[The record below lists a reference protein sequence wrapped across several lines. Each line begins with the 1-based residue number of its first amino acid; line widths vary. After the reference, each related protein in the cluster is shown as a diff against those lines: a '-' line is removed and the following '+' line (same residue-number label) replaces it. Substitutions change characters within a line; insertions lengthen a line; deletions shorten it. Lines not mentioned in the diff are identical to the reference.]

1 MTMSPD
7 YLASWGYAAFRSGG
21 ASGLQDLID
30 ATRRDGEKGFD
41 RAEVEAAAAAFEA
54 VQERCHVSRIK
65 GRVLRGIL
73 TGTLP
78 G

>member
-1 MTMSPD
+1 MTMSAD
-7 YLASWGYAAFRSGG
+7 YLASWGYAAYRSGPAAVQG
-21 ASGLQDLID
+21 IID
-30 ATRRDGEKGFD
+30 ASRRDAEKGFD

-78 G
+78 A

>member
-1 MTMSPD
+1 MTMSAD
-7 YLASWGYAAFRSGG
+7 YLASWGYAAYTRGG
-21 ASGLQDLID
+21 VSALGTIILAARQ
-30 ATRRDGEKGFD
+30 DGETGFD

-73 TGTLP
+73 TGTLR

>member
-1 MTMSPD
+1 MTMSAD
-7 YLASWGYAAFRSGG
+7 YLASWGYAAYTRGG
-21 ASGLQDLID
+21 APGLQDIID
-30 ATRRDGEKGFD
+30 TARHDGEAGFD